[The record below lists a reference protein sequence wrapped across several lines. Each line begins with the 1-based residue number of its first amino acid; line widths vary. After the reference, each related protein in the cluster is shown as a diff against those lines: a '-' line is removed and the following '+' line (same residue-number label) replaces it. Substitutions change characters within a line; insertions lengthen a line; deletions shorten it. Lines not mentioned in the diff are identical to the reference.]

1 MTSNKVYNL
10 QITESQ
16 ARALSFACDLLQR
29 VQIGQWREIID
40 WLPLKKPIDYEELH
54 QDQRIIG
61 AILSKHM
68 IDNIDG
74 GASSLGIGHPDLPKN
89 NGVLYDLYCVIRR
102 KLAVE
107 RAVEEGL
114 IENENVSRNQMPI
127 TVDFDTPY
135 KWGNE
140 KLAVMERV
148 DD

>member
-1 MTSNKVYNL
+1 MTSSKTYNL
-10 QITESQ
+10 QITEEQ
-16 ARALSFACDLLQR
+16 ARALLYATDLLQR

-54 QDQRIIG
+54 ADRRIIG

-68 IDNIDG
+68 IDGIDG

-89 NGVLYDLYCVIRR
+89 NGVLYDLHCVIRR

-107 RAVEEGL
+107 RAVEEGI

-127 TVDFDTPY
+127 TVDFDEPM
-135 KWGNE
+135 KWGDE

-148 DD
+148 ND